1 MKKQLM
7 KSIFEGVSIAC
18 ILFCLIGVIFDLIY
32 GGTFTLTSYS
42 FTKMVIGTMIVGL
55 GFSLPTL
62 IYENEKYSLLV
73 PTLIH
78 MSIGIIVMIIV
89 GLYVGWI
96 PLAYGLPNA
105 ICFILLEIAISLI
118 IWYIYYLQNKKLA
131 KKMNERIKDIQMKK

>member
-73 PTLIH
+73 QTLIH
-78 MSIGIIVMIIV
+78 MSIGTIVMIIV
-89 GLYVGWI
+89 GLYV
-96 PLAYGLPNA
+96 
-105 ICFILLEIAISLI
+105 SLI
-118 IWYIYYLQNKKLA
+118 IWYIYYLQSKKLA

>member
-62 IYENEKYSLLV
+62 IYENEKYFLSMRMRNILC
-73 PTLIH
+73 
-78 MSIGIIVMIIV
+78 
-89 GLYVGWI
+89 LYKHS
-96 PLAYGLPNA
+96 
-105 ICFILLEIAISLI
+105 FI
-118 IWYIYYLQNKKLA
+118 
-131 KKMNERIKDIQMKK
+131 